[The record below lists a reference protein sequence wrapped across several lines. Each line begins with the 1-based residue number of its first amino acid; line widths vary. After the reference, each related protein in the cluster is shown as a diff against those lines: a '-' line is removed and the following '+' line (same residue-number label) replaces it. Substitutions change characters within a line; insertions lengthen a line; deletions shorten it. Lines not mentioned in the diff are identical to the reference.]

1 MFDAVAFV
9 PCHGDYPSG
18 GRLVKTNGRP
28 GAVMSDW
35 LLYLD
40 NTFAEGLNLD
50 ALDKTVARGNE
61 ALGRDTPCKVF
72 LTMPY
77 PLTQD
82 KPFGDIDGDG
92 AAARKGPQGA
102 VRPLLHLRG
111 L

>member
-82 KPFGDIDGDG
+82 KPFGDIDG
-92 AAARKGPQGA
+92 R
-102 VRPLLHLRG
+102 RRR
-111 L
+111 